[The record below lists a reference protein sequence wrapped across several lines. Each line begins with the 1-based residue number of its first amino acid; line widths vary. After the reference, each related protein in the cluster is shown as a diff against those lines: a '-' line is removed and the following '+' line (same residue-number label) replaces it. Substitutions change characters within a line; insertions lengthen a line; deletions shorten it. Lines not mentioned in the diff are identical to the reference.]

1 MPRPAPHQAEG
12 MVRGPVHNMLN
23 NDEKLVS
30 QYLAGDKKSLE
41 ILIKKYL
48 QSIYNFTFRFTG
60 NPFDTEDIVQE
71 IFVKAWKNI
80 KKFDSK
86 KSFKTWLFTI
96 AKNTSIDFLRK
107 KKATPFSAYENEQGE
122 NLFLENLKEL
132 SPLPDELCAQQE
144 TIEGFNSAIKKLS
157 PKYREIFALHT
168 QLGLTFSEI
177 AEKINEPL
185 NTVKSRYRRGL
196 TVLKKIFNQ

>member
-1 MPRPAPHQAEG
+1 
-12 MVRGPVHNMLN
+12 VRGPVHNMLK
-23 NDEKLVS
+23 NDEILIS

-60 NPFDTEDIVQE
+60 NESDTEDIVQE
-71 IFVKAWKNI
+71 VFVKVWKNI
-80 KKFDSK
+80 KKFDSQ

-107 KKATPFSAYENEQGE
+107 KKATPFSAFENEQGE
-122 NLFLENLKEL
+122 NLFLDSIKDL
-132 SPLPDELCAQQE
+132 SPLPDEIFEQQE
-144 TIEGFNSAIKKLS
+144 KIESFDSAINKLS
-157 PKYREIFALHT
+157 PKYHQIFELHT
-168 QLGLTFSEI
+168 KLGFSFSEI
-177 AEKINEPL
+177 AEKIKAPL

-196 TVLKKIFNQ
+196 IVLKKIFNQ